1 MELIRKRSFDVET
14 STRRLD
20 YKNKMQVYCSASA
33 AFHATTIHHTA
44 ASTCIYIIVSFG
56 KGENMANVIF
66 PCNTRSAILLFI
78 ITHFAVTL
86 PLLIFSF
93 SHVVVAVFPGVLL
106 AAFDIK
112 GRRRRQPTRGTYNL

>member
-1 MELIRKRSFDVET
+1 
-14 STRRLD
+14 
-20 YKNKMQVYCSASA
+20 
-33 AFHATTIHHTA
+33 
-44 ASTCIYIIVSFG
+44 
-56 KGENMANVIF
+56 MANVIF

-93 SHVVVAVFPGVLL
+93 AHVVVAVFPGVFL
-106 AAFDIK
+106 AAFDIE